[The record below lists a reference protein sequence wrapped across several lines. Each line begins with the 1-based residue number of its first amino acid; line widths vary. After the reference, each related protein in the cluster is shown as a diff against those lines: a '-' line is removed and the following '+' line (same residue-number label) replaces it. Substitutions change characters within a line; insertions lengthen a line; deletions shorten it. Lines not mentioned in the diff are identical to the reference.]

1 MTTEEDM
8 KPSEFYL
15 KANTGILESLGH
27 NMYTSVAKSLV
38 EFVANGFDA
47 EATEVKLNIPFQ
59 DIEKARDD
67 YIKTLR
73 QNKQQGQTALE
84 LVQSTISPNI
94 EITIEDNGHGMDYR
108 DIRDKFMPINRNRRK
123 DSGNK
128 SLNGKRFVMGR
139 KGLGKLAGF
148 GIAELITIKTK
159 VKGTNY
165 STKFVM
171 DANEIK
177 KYDSITDVK
186 IPASYEPANSEEHY
200 TKITLSH
207 LRSDALK
214 SQQQEIIDE
223 LNRNFHIV
231 KDEFHIALNNKQI
244 EENDITYDFIYP
256 KELNEDGYCEE
267 NLDIDQLGSIPIKYV
282 VKFRSVEKNN
292 GHKLLADYKGARIFC
307 NGRLALGPSLL
318 KLKPGAHTFHAQ
330 NNMECIVH
338 VDELDRNINFDFIN
352 TNRTSLKYDNEVVA
366 QLIDRISKV
375 MECAIE
381 EYNNYRTNKIEN
393 DLEQDDFSKGI
404 LSMTE
409 HLGKKNKDAAKKLLK
424 IVALTHGLKS
434 ETYKQIAPLLIQSVN
449 AGEVLTKLVNLAKDP
464 QDINNILHEFNE
476 LREIEN
482 NDVIKL
488 YRGRRNGIDALNKL
502 IQKGDELWKKKQFE
516 NEIHQ
521 LLKENPWLIHAEY
534 SRYISS
540 NETFDT
546 LLKRLNNEMK
556 IDNCIDTT
564 DKRFDDDRPDLV
576 FLISSTE
583 YHNIVIVELK
593 SPALP
598 LNNNHLI
605 QLEKYIMK
613 TKAYIK
619 QELPRIDSKVTGY
632 LIGSMPDINTT
643 NDDEKLLIDRMKSHR
658 DCEVLSLQDLV
669 ERAKISHIQT
679 LEVLENIESKNNE

>member
-1 MTTEEDM
+1 MSLEETE
-8 KPSEFYL
+8 KPKEFYL
-15 KANTGILESLGH
+15 TANTGILESLGH

-47 EATEVKLNIPFQ
+47 EATEVKLNIPFN
-59 DIEKARDD
+59 DIEHARDD

-73 QNKQQGQTALE
+73 QNKQQGQTTLE

-94 EITIEDNGHGMDYR
+94 EITIEDNGHGMDYP

-123 DSGNK
+123 SLGNK
-128 SLNGKRFVMGR
+128 SLTGKRFVMGR

-148 GIAELITIKTK
+148 GIAELITIETK
-159 VKGTNY
+159 MEGKNY
-165 STKFVM
+165 ATKFIM
-171 DANEIK
+171 DASEIK
-177 KYDSITDVK
+177 KYESITDVK
-186 IPASYEPANSEEHY
+186 IPASYISANIEDHY
-200 TKITLSH
+200 TRISLSH

-214 SQQQEIIDE
+214 SQPQEIIDE

-231 KDEFHIALNNKQI
+231 KDEFHIILNSQPI
-244 EENDITYDFIYP
+244 EENNIIYDFTYP
-256 KELNEDGYCEE
+256 ENLNEDGYYEE
-267 NLDIDQLGSIPIKYV
+267 NLEIDQLGSIPIKYV
-282 VKFRSVEKNN
+282 VKFRSVEKDNRY
-292 GHKLLADYKGARIFC
+292 KLLADYKGARIYC

-338 VDELDRNINFDFIN
+338 IDELDRNVDFDFIN
-352 TNRTSLKYDNEVVA
+352 TNRTSLKYDNEIVS
-366 QLIDRISKV
+366 QLIDKISKV
-375 MECAIE
+375 MEQAID
-381 EYNNYRTNKIEN
+381 EYNHYRTNKIEK
-393 DLEQDDFSKGI
+393 DLETDDFSKGI

-424 IVALTHGLKS
+424 IIALAHGLKS

-449 AGEVLTKLVNLAKDP
+449 AGEVLTKLMDLANDP
-464 QDINNILHEFNE
+464 QDIKNILHEFNE
-476 LREIEN
+476 LKEIEN

-516 NEIHQ
+516 NELHQ

-540 NETFDT
+540 NESFDT
-546 LLKRLNNEMK
+546 LLKRLNNEIK
-556 IDNCIDTT
+556 IDSNADLTSAH
-564 DKRFDDDRPDLV
+564 FDDERPDLV

-583 YHNIVIVELK
+583 YHNIIIVELK

-598 LNNNHLI
+598 LNNNHLN

-613 TKAYIK
+613 TKAYVR
-619 QELPRIDSKVTGY
+619 QELPQTDSNVIGY

-643 NDDEKLLIDRMKSHR
+643 NDDERLLISKMESRAGW
-658 DCEVLSLQDLV
+658 EVLSLQHLV
-669 ERAKISHIQT
+669 ERAKKSHIQA
-679 LEVLENIESKNNE
+679 LEVLESEESKKKQ

>member
-1 MTTEEDM
+1 MSLEETE
-8 KPSEFYL
+8 KPKEFYL
-15 KANTGILESLGH
+15 TANTGILESLGH

-47 EATEVKLNIPFQ
+47 EATEVKLNIPFN
-59 DIEKARDD
+59 DIEHARDD

-73 QNKQQGQTALE
+73 QNKQQGQTTLE

-94 EITIEDNGHGMDYR
+94 EITIEDNGHGMDYL

-123 DSGNK
+123 SSGNK
-128 SLNGKRFVMGR
+128 SLTGKRFVMGR

-148 GIAELITIKTK
+148 GIAELITIETK
-159 VKGTNY
+159 MEGKNY
-165 STKFVM
+165 ATKFIM
-171 DANEIK
+171 DASEIK
-177 KYDSITDVK
+177 KYESITDVK
-186 IPASYEPANSEEHY
+186 IPASYISANIEDHY
-200 TKITLSH
+200 TRISLSH

-214 SQQQEIIDE
+214 SQPQEIIDE

-231 KDEFHIALNNKQI
+231 KDEFHIILNSQQI
-244 EENDITYDFIYP
+244 EENNIIYDFTYP
-256 KELNEDGYCEE
+256 ENLNEDGYYEE
-267 NLDIDQLGSIPIKYV
+267 NLEIDQLGSIPIKYV
-282 VKFRSVEKNN
+282 VKFRSVEKDNRY
-292 GHKLLADYKGARIFC
+292 KLLADYKGARIYC

-338 VDELDRNINFDFIN
+338 IDELDRNVDFDFIN
-352 TNRTSLKYDNEVVA
+352 TNRTSLKYDNEIVS
-366 QLIDRISKV
+366 QLIDKISKV
-375 MECAIE
+375 MEQAID
-381 EYNNYRTNKIEN
+381 EYNHYRTNKIEK
-393 DLEQDDFSKGI
+393 DLETDDFSKGI

-409 HLGKKNKDAAKKLLK
+409 HLGKKNKNAAKKLLK
-424 IVALTHGLKS
+424 IIALAHGLKS

-449 AGEVLTKLVNLAKDP
+449 AGEVLTKLMDLANDP
-464 QDINNILHEFNE
+464 QDIKNILHEFNE
-476 LREIEN
+476 LKEIEN

-516 NEIHQ
+516 NELHQ

-540 NETFDT
+540 NESFDT
-546 LLKRLNNEMK
+546 LLKRLNNEIK
-556 IDNCIDTT
+556 IDSNADLTSAH
-564 DKRFDDDRPDLV
+564 FDDERPDLV

-583 YHNIVIVELK
+583 YHNIIIVELK

-598 LNNNHLI
+598 LNNNHLN

-613 TKAYIK
+613 TKTYVR
-619 QELPRIDSKVTGY
+619 QELPQTDSNVIGY

-643 NDDEKLLIDRMKSHR
+643 NDDERLLISKMESRAGW
-658 DCEVLSLQDLV
+658 EVLSLQHLV
-669 ERAKISHIQT
+669 ERAKISHIQA
-679 LEVLENIESKNNE
+679 LEVLESEESKKK